1 MVVEAGQST
10 NITRQEDGSNNNELG
25 NNVAVVFASV
35 NVGTIVPR
43 ALLKLLWRLAMMEE
57 G

>member
-43 ALLKLLWRLAMMEE
+43 ALLKLLGDWR
-57 G
+57 